1 VYDLRKTSGFHFE
14 EVSMEENREGY
25 GLAEGKIL
33 SIWMILFVVLVLLPS
48 MFRVSLGISHFYVK
62 TVIKMLEVS

>member
-1 VYDLRKTSGFHFE
+1 
-14 EVSMEENREGY
+14 MEENREGY
-25 GLAEGKIL
+25 GLAEGEVL

-62 TVIKMLEVS
+62 IVIKILEVS